1 MATTPDEQVS
11 VIDDEVDEPEA
22 CGEGMC
28 QCSCGLAHV
37 CGCDCWR
44 CPHCHYTEENC
55 ECEDD
60 Y

>member
-1 MATTPDEQVS
+1 MATTEETVT
-11 VIDDEVDEPEA
+11 DDDYETEDEP

-44 CPHCHYTEENC
+44 CDTCRQIEENC